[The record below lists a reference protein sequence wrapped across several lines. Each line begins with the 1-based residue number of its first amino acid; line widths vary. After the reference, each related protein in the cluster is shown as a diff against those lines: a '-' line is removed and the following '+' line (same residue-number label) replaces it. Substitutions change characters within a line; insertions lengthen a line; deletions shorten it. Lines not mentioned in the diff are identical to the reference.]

1 MALKKKINMTI
12 QVNNDDAFMVLMAMA
27 KKRQIKIISDFDYNS
42 PALPGKP
49 MSLKAFRALIAEAEK
64 SPTISL
70 EESNRRWAAK
80 KKQLLKLAESELQA
94 KLKKTKKKSSVLFP
108 KRDTKR

>member
-1 MALKKKINMTI
+1 MALKKKIMITL
-12 QVNNDDAFMVLMAMA
+12 QVNNDDALIGLKAME
-27 KKRQIKIISDFDYNS
+27 KKRQIKIISEIDYNS

-49 MSLKAFRALIAEAEK
+49 MSLKAFRAWIAEAEK

-80 KKQLLKLAESELQA
+80 RKQLLKLAESELQT
-94 KLKKTKKKSSVLFP
+94 KLKKTKKKSSVLLP
-108 KRDTKR
+108 KRETKR